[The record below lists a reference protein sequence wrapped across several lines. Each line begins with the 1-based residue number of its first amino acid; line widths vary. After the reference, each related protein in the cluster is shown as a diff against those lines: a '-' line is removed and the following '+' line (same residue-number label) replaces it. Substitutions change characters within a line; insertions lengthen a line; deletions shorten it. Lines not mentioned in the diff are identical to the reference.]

1 METKVHEIMNKLH
14 THTHTHTHTSSYYRY
29 IK

>member
-1 METKVHEIMNKLH
+1 MHFQDEI
-14 THTHTHTHTSSYYRY
+14 SYYRY